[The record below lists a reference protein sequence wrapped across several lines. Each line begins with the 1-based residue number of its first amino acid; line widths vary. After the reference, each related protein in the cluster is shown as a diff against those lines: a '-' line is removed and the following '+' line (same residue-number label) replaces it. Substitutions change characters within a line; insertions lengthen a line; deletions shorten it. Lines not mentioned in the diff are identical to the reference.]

1 MNSISESIAGLSP
14 PVSLLRR
21 HRDFRRLWAGETV
34 SIFGSRMGDVA
45 VSFAAIIA
53 IGATPAQMGVLASV
67 RLIPKM
73 LLSLIAGVWVDR
85 LRRRPLMIGADLG
98 RFALLA
104 TIPIAAMI
112 GHLRM
117 NLFYLV
123 ILSVSVLDLLFDL
136 AYGAYLPSL
145 IDSADLVEANS
156 KLSASYAAAE
166 VGGFALAGWLVQI
179 LTAPHA
185 ILVDAVSFIASALA
199 INSIRRVERPIT
211 QGRNRRNFYREAL
224 EGVRVVINDRR
235 LSVLALVNGLAAF
248 SYAIFST
255 LYMLFVV
262 RTLGFAPGVLGMIFA
277 IGGVSSFFSSLVAPR
292 FVARSSEGCA
302 LACGLA
308 LQGISWFCVP
318 AARGATVAAATLLIV
333 QQLFGD
339 ASGTVAIIT
348 GSTVLQI
355 LVPGQM
361 LGRVKAT
368 ISLISTATLIAGS
381 LAAGWAAELVGLRP
395 VIYVAAIG
403 LTAAGG
409 LLMLSPVR
417 AVNAND
423 APIAAGDSIA
433 ADISLPQ

>member
-123 ILSVSVLDLLFDL
+123 ILSVGVLDLLFDL

-211 QGRNRRNFYREAL
+211 QGRNRRTSI
-224 EGVRVVINDRR
+224 VRR
-235 LSVLALVNGLAAF
+235 
-248 SYAIFST
+248 
-255 LYMLFVV
+255 
-262 RTLGFAPGVLGMIFA
+262 
-277 IGGVSSFFSSLVAPR
+277 
-292 FVARSSEGCA
+292 
-302 LACGLA
+302 
-308 LQGISWFCVP
+308 W
-318 AARGATVAAATLLIV
+318 
-333 QQLFGD
+333 
-339 ASGTVAIIT
+339 
-348 GSTVLQI
+348 
-355 LVPGQM
+355 
-361 LGRVKAT
+361 K
-368 ISLISTATLIAGS
+368 
-381 LAAGWAAELVGLRP
+381 
-395 VIYVAAIG
+395 
-403 LTAAGG
+403 
-409 LLMLSPVR
+409 
-417 AVNAND
+417 
-423 APIAAGDSIA
+423 
-433 ADISLPQ
+433 